1 MHDWEQLLEPLRRD
15 RTHGSSQL
23 YSILLENLC
32 QYLSTRQSD
41 EILPAEIAST
51 IAAFRPE
58 MACFRFLAQRFQPLA
73 RDRATIGGTIELC
86 RRLQADQ
93 TRARARIARKLWPIV
108 TECRTVMLHSNSG
121 LLEYAVTEAFTRETT
136 VYISEGR
143 PDGEGL
149 TLAAKLAAEHFT
161 VVVFPDDARISL
173 LGEVDIALLGADWV
187 AESDFTNKIGTYAL
201 CRLAAEVSLPVYVLA
216 DATKFCP
223 ARLRPALLDPRSPSP
238 AGFQQLDRRFEITP
252 NKQVTGFVTEN
263 GVLTP
268 AQIASQIETLYRSA

>member
-1 MHDWEQLLEPLRRD
+1 MHDWEQLLEPLRSD

-23 YSILLENLC
+23 YSLLLENLC
-32 QYLSTRQSD
+32 QYFAPRPSGELLSAD
-41 EILPAEIAST
+41 MA
-51 IAAFRPE
+51 AAFTAVRPE
-58 MACFRFLAQRFQPLA
+58 MACFQYLAQRFRQLA
-73 RDRATIGGTIELC
+73 KERATIGDTIESC
-86 RRLQADQ
+86 RQLQADQ
-93 TRARARIARKLWPIV
+93 TRARARIARKLWPLV
-108 TECRTVMLHSNSG
+108 TQCRTVMLHSNSG

-149 TLAAKLAAEHFT
+149 TLAAKLAAEHFN

-216 DATKFCP
+216 DTTKLCP
-223 ARLRPALLDPRSPSP
+223 ARLRPALRDPHSQSA
-238 AGFQQLDRRFEITP
+238 AGYEQLDRRFEITP
-252 NKQVTGFVTEN
+252 NRQVTGFVTES
-263 GVLTP
+263 GVLSP
-268 AQIASQIETLYRSA
+268 AQIASQIETLYHSA